1 MSAPVAYSQLQPNDE
16 AQPAIECIKHF
27 YSLEESAALY
37 TSLVTQQQWPDNHYS
52 LAGRT
57 FSLPRKQTW
66 HADPGIHYSYSNN
79 LLQTRPWTPLLSQ
92 LRHSVQTYLN
102 CEFNSVLVNWYRN
115 GEDYVGWHADDEA
128 ELGPAPLIAS
138 LSLGATRTFCYK
150 HKFHT
155 VSGSIQLTSG
165 SLLIMQPSVQHQW
178 LHAVL
183 PEHEV
188 NEGRI
193 NMTFRRV
200 LTRAELMRAK
210 LT

>member
-1 MSAPVAYSQLQPNDE
+1 MSAPVAFSPLQPNDE

-27 YSLEESAALY
+27 YSPEESAALY
-37 TSLVTQQQWPDNHYS
+37 ASLVSQQQWPDNHYS

-92 LRHSVQTYLN
+92 LRHSVQTHLN

-115 GEDYVGWHADDEA
+115 GDDYVGWHADDEA
-128 ELGPAPLIAS
+128 G
-138 LSLGATRTFCYK
+138 G
-150 HKFHT
+150 
-155 VSGSIQLTSG
+155 IQLTSG

-183 PEHEV
+183 PEPEV

-200 LTRAELMRAK
+200 LTRAELHRLIK
-210 LT
+210 S

>member
-1 MSAPVAYSQLQPNDE
+1 MSSPIAFSPLQPNDE

-27 YSLEESAALY
+27 YNPEESAALY
-37 TSLVTQQQWPDNHYS
+37 ASLVSQQQWPDNHYS

-79 LLQTRPWTPLLSQ
+79 LLQTRPWTALLSQ
-92 LRHSVQTYLN
+92 LRQSIQTYLN

-115 GEDYVGWHADDEA
+115 GDDYVGWHADDEA
-128 ELGPAPLIAS
+128 ELGPTPLIAS
-138 LSLGATRTFCYK
+138 LSLGATRTFSYR

-183 PEHEV
+183 PEPAV

-200 LTRAELMRAK
+200 LTRAELHRLIK
-210 LT
+210 S